1 MVVTSHNTFIKS
13 HRMYNEKHPYFWFK
27 VLGDDG
33 LSVSGLRFGEWG
45 RLHMEHWA
53 LWEMLVAENLK
64 LLSKPNVLC
73 WLQGRTGSG
82 QWGNE
87 DKIKQQQKAAMEQSA
102 SLPGKPQFPASATR
116 LLYGLQKPFPCQS
129 HREAISPKSIRCCE
143 AYMATFTPQRSS
155 WRHLE
160 RHCGVQRSC
169 FRCFR
174 SP

>member
-1 MVVTSHNTFIKS
+1 MVVTSHNTFINS

-87 DKIKQQQKAAMEQSA
+87 VKKNGNRKLQWN
-102 SLPGKPQFPASATR
+102 SLPLYLGNHSSLRAQHVYYMVSRSHFPVKATE
-116 LLYGLQKPFPCQS
+116 KPFLPNPS
-129 HREAISPKSIRCCE
+129 DAVKPIWPHLPPREVAGG
-143 AYMATFTPQRSS
+143 T
-155 WRHLE
+155 
-160 RHCGVQRSC
+160 
-169 FRCFR
+169 
-174 SP
+174 